1 VTVYRLTSA
10 RFPRCDG
17 EGARLY
23 GGRWN
28 SRGRAVVYAAATQ
41 SLAALEILAHTA
53 ALSEDYVAIAIE
65 PPADLAIE
73 EARGG
78 DLSRSKLSD
87 TREMG
92 DRWLE
97 QGRTA
102 VLQVPS
108 KVVPAEAN
116 YVINPAHPDFPR
128 LRVAP
133 PEPFR
138 FDERLL
144 DHWVGIR

>member
-1 VTVYRLTSA
+1 MIVYRLTSA

-28 SRGRAVVYAAATQ
+28 SPGRAVVYAAATQ

-53 ALSEDYVAIAIE
+53 ALGEDYVVIAIE
-65 PPADLAIE
+65 LPAGLAAE
-73 EARGG
+73 EARRG
-78 DLSRSKLSD
+78 DLPRWDLAG
-87 TREMG
+87 TREKG
-92 DRWLE
+92 DQWLE
-97 QGRTA
+97 QGRTV
-102 VLQVPS
+102 VLRVPS
-108 KVVPAEAN
+108 KVVPAEAI

-128 LRVAP
+128 LRIAQ

-144 DHWVGIR
+144 ERWVGIR

>member
-1 VTVYRLTSA
+1 MTVYRLTSA

-28 SRGRAVVYAAATQ
+28 SRRRAVVYAAATQ

-53 ALSEDYVAIAIE
+53 ALGDDYVVLGIDI
-65 PPADLAIE
+65 PADLTIE
-73 EARGG
+73 EVRRG
-78 DLSRSKLSD
+78 DLARWDLAG
-87 TREMG
+87 TRARG

-97 QGRTA
+97 QGRTV
-102 VLQVPS
+102 VLRVPS
-108 KVVPAEAN
+108 KVVPAEAI

-128 LRVAP
+128 LRIAQ

-144 DHWVGIR
+144 ERWVGIR

>member
-10 RFPRCDG
+10 RFPHCDG

-28 SRGRAVVYAAATQ
+28 SKGRGVVYTAATQ
-41 SLAALEILAHTA
+41 SLAALEILAHA
-53 ALSEDYVAIAIE
+53 ASLGGDYVVIAIE
-65 PPADLAIE
+65 ISADVAIEQVRSGDLAQW
-73 EARGG
+73 
-78 DLSRSKLSD
+78 DLAY
-87 TREMG
+87 TREVG
-92 DRWLE
+92 DRWVE

-108 KVVPAEAN
+108 KVILAEAN
-116 YVINPAHPDFPR
+116 YILNPRHPDFAGFR
-128 LRVAP
+128 ISR

-144 DHWVGIR
+144 ERLVGIK

>member
-1 VTVYRLTSA
+1 MIVYRLTSA

-53 ALSEDYVAIAIE
+53 ALSEDYVIAIDL
-65 PPADLAIE
+65 PADLAIE
-73 EARGG
+73 DARCG
-78 DLSRSKLSD
+78 DLARLKLAD
-87 TREMG
+87 TREIG

-102 VLQVPS
+102 YCRFPRKS
-108 KVVPAEAN
+108 SPPKP
-116 YVINPAHPDFPR
+116 ITSSIPRTPTSPR
-128 LRVAP
+128 LRLTP

-144 DHWVGIR
+144 ERWVGIR

>member
-53 ALSEDYVAIAIE
+53 ALSEDYVVIAIDL
-65 PPADLAIE
+65 PTDLAIE
-73 EARGG
+73 EVRGG
-78 DLSRSKLSD
+78 DLPRWELAD
-87 TREMG
+87 TREKG

-97 QGRTA
+97 LGRTA
-102 VLQVPS
+102 VLWVPS

-116 YVINPAHPDFPR
+116 YVINPAHPDFSR
-128 LRVAP
+128 LRIAP

-144 DHWVGIR
+144 ERWVGIR

>member
-17 EGARLY
+17 AGAGLY

-28 SRGRAVVYAAATQ
+28 SKGRALVYAAATQ
-41 SLAALEILAHTA
+41 SLAALEILTHTA
-53 ALSEDYVAIAIE
+53 ALAQDYVVIAIE
-65 PPADLAIE
+65 FPADLAIE
-73 EARGG
+73 EVRSG
-78 DLSRSKLSD
+78 DLARWELAD
-87 TREMG
+87 TREVG

-97 QGRTA
+97 QSRTA

-108 KVVPAEAN
+108 KVIPAEAN

-128 LRVAP
+128 LRFAE

-144 DHWVGIR
+144 ERWVGIR

>member
-1 VTVYRLTSA
+1 MTVYRLTSA

-53 ALSEDYVAIAIE
+53 ALSEDYVVIAIE
-65 PPADLAIE
+65 VPADLAIE
-73 EARGG
+73 AAQRGN
-78 DLSRSKLSD
+78 LERWKLAD

-116 YVINPAHPDFPR
+116 YVVNPAHPDFPR
-128 LRVAP
+128 LRIAP

-144 DHWVGIR
+144 ERWVGIR